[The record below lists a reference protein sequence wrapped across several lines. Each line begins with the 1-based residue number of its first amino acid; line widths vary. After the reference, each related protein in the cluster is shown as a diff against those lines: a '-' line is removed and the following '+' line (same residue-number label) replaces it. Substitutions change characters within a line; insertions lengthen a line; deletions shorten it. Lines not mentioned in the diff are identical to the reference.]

1 MQFYGIEID
10 NSIGL
15 PLFFFAGLYIALSP
29 CLFPVMPLTVFRIMN
44 KSTQGENGQE
54 IYATRPMI
62 LKWVSALT
70 GGVLA
75 SFLTAMIVGAYIWSY
90 LGLFLIQTY
99 QPLTFILGVILVTM
113 GLFLLFPILGEKTFA
128 RIPIPERI
136 ANLFDREEFNYLD
149 LFIIGLGY
157 SFVALPCAFP
167 VFTILLSLIPTIG
180 GSFAFLFGLLLFSG
194 GLFLPYFA
202 LVLVTTEARTVVAQ
216 RFAERFRVI
225 EIITAL
231 LVIIFGLLFIL
242 PTFTGKYIL

>member
-44 KSTQGENGQE
+44 KSVMDENGQE
-54 IYATRPMI
+54 TVATRSMV
-62 LKWVSALT
+62 LKWVTALT
-70 GGVLA
+70 SGVLL
-75 SFLTAMIVGAYIWSY
+75 SFLAAMIIGAYIWSY
-90 LGLFLIQTY
+90 LGLFLIQLY
-99 QPLTFILGVILVTM
+99 QPLTLILGIVLVLM
-113 GLFLLFPILGEKTFA
+113 GFFLLFPVLSEKTFA
-128 RIPIPERI
+128 RIPIPQGI
-136 ANLFDREEFNYLD
+136 SNVFDREEFNYID

-180 GSFAFLFGLLLFSG
+180 GSFPFLVGLMLFSF
-194 GLFLPYFA
+194 GLFLPYLA
-202 LVLVTTEARTVVAQ
+202 LVFVTAEARTIAAQ
-216 RFAERFRVI
+216 KFAERFRVI
-225 EIITAL
+225 EIITAI

-242 PTFTGKYIL
+242 PTFTGQYIL